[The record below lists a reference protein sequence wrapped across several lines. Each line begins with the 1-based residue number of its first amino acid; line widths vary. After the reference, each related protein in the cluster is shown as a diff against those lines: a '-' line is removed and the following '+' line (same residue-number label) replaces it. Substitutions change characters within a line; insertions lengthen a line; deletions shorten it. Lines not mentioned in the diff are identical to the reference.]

1 MTTTTYYFYQ
11 ASALPIIGG
20 IYAGV
25 AVEVNEAHNEIL
37 SITPLG
43 QAPIVD
49 ALPAPQSSKSP
60 EIPAI
65 EEIAPIAEETPEI
78 KES

>member
-1 MTTTTYYFYQ
+1 MKYHFYS
-11 ASALPIIGG
+11 AGALPIIGG

-25 AVEVNEAHNEIL
+25 AVEVDDAHTQIL
-37 SITPLG
+37 NITPL
-43 QAPIVD
+43 
-49 ALPAPQSSKSP
+49 SSNPP

-65 EEIAPIAEETPEI
+65 EEITPVSEENPESP

>member
-1 MTTTTYYFYQ
+1 MTTTYYFHS
-11 ASALPIIGG
+11 AGALPIIGG

-25 AVEVNEAHNEIL
+25 AVEVDEAHTQIL

-43 QAPIVD
+43 QAPIVE
-49 ALPAPQSSKSP
+49 AAPVPQSSKSSEAKP
-60 EIPAI
+60 SNAS
-65 EEIAPIAEETPEI
+65 PEI

>member
-1 MTTTTYYFYQ
+1 MTTVKYHFYQ
-11 ASALPIIGG
+11 AGALPIIGG

-25 AVEVNEAHNEIL
+25 TVEVDDAHTKIL

-43 QAPIVD
+43 LAPITE
-49 ALPAPQSSKSP
+49 PAPVPQSSKSP
-60 EIPAI
+60 EIP
-65 EEIAPIAEETPEI
+65 ESS

>member
-1 MTTTTYYFYQ
+1 MTTTYYFHS
-11 ASALPIIGG
+11 AGALPIIGG

-25 AVEVNEAHNEIL
+25 AVEVDDDHTQIL

-43 QAPIVD
+43 QAVIVD
-49 ALPAPQSSKSP
+49 AAPDPSQSSKPSEAKPSKASP
-60 EIPAI
+60 ES
-65 EEIAPIAEETPEI
+65 